1 LTVEA
6 LRFVDVS
13 CRFGTESVVN
23 KVSFDIAQGE
33 IVCLLGPSGC
43 GKTTSL
49 RLAGGMETLSSG
61 EIWLQG
67 ECVATAHYASAPETR
82 RIGFLFQ
89 DFALFPHLTVAENI
103 SFGIGHLT
111 KREKRARVAMLLEA
125 VGLEGFDDK
134 FPDTLSGGEQQRAAL
149 ARALAPEPKLVLMDE
164 PFSSLDPQ
172 LRDQMRDL
180 TLRLLKQ
187 SDAAGLI
194 VTHDAADALRM
205 ADRIAVQN
213 QGRLIQL
220 ATPEEIYAAPET
232 LDVAT
237 MFGPINLMPGE
248 VINHQLTCINKNVPM
263 TAENGAYQVGVRPEN
278 IELSSATQSGDEQM
292 VFEAEIVSIR
302 AIGPDYLCDLM
313 APGLDQWQARLRC
326 ATRPET
332 GTQEFCISA
341 RHLMLFKS

>member
-1 LTVEA
+1 MTQQA

-13 CRFGTESVVN
+13 CRFGADAVVD

-49 RLAGGMETLSSG
+49 RLAGGMETLSGG

-67 ECVATAHYASAPETR
+67 ECVATPYFASAPETR

-89 DFALFPHLTVAENI
+89 DFALFPHLSVADNI
-103 SFGIGHLT
+103 SFGISHFS
-111 KREKRARVAMLLEA
+111 KREKQARVAMLLEA
-125 VGLEGFDDK
+125 VGLEGFGDK

-220 ATPEEIYAAPET
+220 ATPEEIYATPET

-248 VINHQLTCINKNVPM
+248 VMNQQLTCIGKNIAVS
-263 TAENGAYQVGVRPEN
+263 AENGRYQIGVRPEN
-278 IELSSATQSGDEQM
+278 IDLCQDAQSDDERL
-292 VFEAEIVSIR
+292 VFHADIVSVR
-302 AIGPDYLCDLM
+302 AIGLDYLCDLV
-313 APGLDQWQARLRC
+313 APGLHQWQARVRRV
-326 ATRPET
+326 TRPEN

-341 RHLMLFKS
+341 RHLMLFKT

>member
-1 LTVEA
+1 MSEQA

-13 CRFGTESVVN
+13 CRFGADIVVD

-49 RLAGGMETLSSG
+49 RLAGGMEALSGG

-67 ECVATAHYASAPETR
+67 ECVATPLHASPPESR

-89 DFALFPHLTVAENI
+89 DFALFPHLSVADNI
-103 SFGIGHLT
+103 SFGIRHFS
-111 KREKRARVAMLLEA
+111 KQEKQARVAMLLEE
-125 VGLEGFDDK
+125 VGLQGFDDK

-149 ARALAPEPKLVLMDE
+149 ARALAPAPKLVLMDE

-187 SDAAGLI
+187 SQAAGLI

-213 QGRLIQL
+213 HGRLI
-220 ATPEEIYAAPET
+220 
-232 LDVAT
+232 
-237 MFGPINLMPGE
+237 
-248 VINHQLTCINKNVPM
+248 
-263 TAENGAYQVGVRPEN
+263 
-278 IELSSATQSGDEQM
+278 
-292 VFEAEIVSIR
+292 
-302 AIGPDYLCDLM
+302 
-313 APGLDQWQARLRC
+313 
-326 ATRPET
+326 
-332 GTQEFCISA
+332 
-341 RHLMLFKS
+341 